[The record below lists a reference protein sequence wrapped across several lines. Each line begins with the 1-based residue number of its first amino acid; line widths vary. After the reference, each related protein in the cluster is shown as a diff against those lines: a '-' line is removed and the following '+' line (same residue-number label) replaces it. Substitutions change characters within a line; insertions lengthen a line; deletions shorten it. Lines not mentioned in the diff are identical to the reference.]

1 MPQPLHHVLRHVRQ
15 HAGNV
20 LALGAIAGI
29 AAVAADGRNRLPPTC
44 VNTMQA
50 EKHSFIGSMTIMLG
64 MVAAIAI
71 VWETLPVLLI
81 PACA

>member
-1 MPQPLHHVLRHVRQ
+1 
-15 HAGNV
+15 
-20 LALGAIAGI
+20 
-29 AAVAADGRNRLPPTC
+29 
-44 VNTMQA
+44 MQA